1 MFSRPKRS
9 SSTRK
14 SQTSRS
20 KSVLSSIPNS
30 RSHAMTKIS
39 RRSTCLLALVFVLQ
53 PWIAGKISAQNVDYV
68 AEREASR
75 RQAALPRGQEALGR
89 AKAAMAE
96 KNYAVAHEEFRAA
109 LKFLPDAV
117 VSATAHDEAVSGFC
131 ASGIK
136 LAEQHIAAGKFAEAE
151 ALCREMLS
159 DQYDP
164 NCRAAAETLAHL
176 QQPGYFNRTMGPKF
190 LSKVED
196 VKKLLSDAEGYYNSG
211 RYDLAFK
218 KYEQVLNLDP
228 YNVAARRGEERINLT
243 KTHYGQ
249 EAYNETRSQ
258 QLWQVQKGWEEP
270 VRPSGQTV
278 APITDAFTKDATG
291 TARITHKL
299 NTIIIPR
306 IEFRDASVREAIE
319 FLRQQ
324 AETNDPAT
332 EGRKGVDIVLRLTTL
347 GRPAESVTAS
357 NATTPISPVAGV
369 PHDATGS
376 AAPLPPATTIAVSTS
391 PADARI
397 TLTLNEIPLAE
408 ALRYIASQAGLKVK
422 VEPYAISIIPIN

>member
-30 RSHAMTKIS
+30 RSHAMTNIS

-117 VSATAHDEAVSGFC
+117 VSVTAHDEAVSGFC

-136 LAEQHIAAGKFAEAE
+136 LAEQRIAAGKFAEAE
-151 ALCREMLS
+151 AICREMLS

-164 NCRAAAETLAHL
+164 NCRAAAEMLAHL

-196 VKKLLSDAEGYYNSG
+196 VKKLLSDADGYYNSG

-228 YNVAARRGEERINLT
+228 YNVAARRGEEKIDNA
-243 KTHYGQ
+243 KYHYGE
-249 EAYNETRSQ
+249 EAYNETRAR
-258 QLWQVQKGWEEP
+258 QLWAVEKGWEEP
-270 VRPSGQTV
+270 VHQYGQTV
-278 APITDAFTKDATG
+278 GALGEAFQRDSTG
-291 TARITHKL
+291 TARITNKL
-299 NTIIIPR
+299 NNIIIP
-306 IEFRDASVREAIE
+306 
-319 FLRQQ
+319 
-324 AETNDPAT
+324 
-332 EGRKGVDIVLRLTTL
+332 K
-347 GRPAESVTAS
+347 
-357 NATTPISPVAGV
+357 
-369 PHDATGS
+369 
-376 AAPLPPATTIAVSTS
+376 
-391 PADARI
+391 
-397 TLTLNEIPLAE
+397 
-408 ALRYIASQAGLKVK
+408 
-422 VEPYAISIIPIN
+422 

>member
-30 RSHAMTKIS
+30 RSHPMTNIS

-53 PWIAGKISAQNVDYV
+53 PWIAAKISAQNVDYV
-68 AEREASR
+68 AKREASR

-117 VSATAHDEAVSGFC
+117 MSATAHDEAVSGFC

-136 LAEQHIAAGKFAEAE
+136 LAEQRIAAGKFAEAE

-164 NCRAAAETLAHL
+164 NCRAAAEMLAHL
-176 QQPGYFNRTMGPKF
+176 QQPGYFNLTMGPKF

-196 VKKLLSDAEGYYNSG
+196 VKKLLSDAYGYYNSG

-228 YNVAARRGEERINLT
+228 YNHAARRGQEKIDNT
-243 KTHYGQ
+243 KYHYGE
-249 EAYNETRSQ
+249 EAYNESRAR
-258 QLWQVQKGWEEP
+258 QLWQVEKGWEQP
-270 VRPSGQTV
+270 VRQYGQNV
-278 APITDAFTKDATG
+278 GPLADAFAKDVTG
-291 TARITHKL
+291 TAKISNKL
-299 NTIIIPR
+299 STIIIPR
-306 IEFRDASVREAIE
+306 IEFRDASIREAID
-319 FLRQQ
+319 FIRQQ
-324 AETNDPAT
+324 AAANDPTA
-332 EGRKGVDIVLRLTTL
+332 EGRKGVDIVLRLTPI
-347 GRPAESVTAS
+347 GQMAPPSVPVQPAA
-357 NATTPISPVAGV
+357 
-369 PHDATGS
+369 
-376 AAPLPPATTIAVSTS
+376 LPPAAAAN
-391 PADARI
+391 PAAG
-397 TLTLNEIPLAE
+397 EIMPPPNATPV
-408 ALRYIASQAGLKVK
+408 APAPV
-422 VEPYAISIIPIN
+422 